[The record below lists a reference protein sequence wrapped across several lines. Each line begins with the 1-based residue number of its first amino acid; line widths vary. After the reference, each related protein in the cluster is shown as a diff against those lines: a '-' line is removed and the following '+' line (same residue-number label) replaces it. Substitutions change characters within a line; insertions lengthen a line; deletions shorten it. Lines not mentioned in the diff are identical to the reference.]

1 MRTVTL
7 TLIFLSALSMLAA
20 AGPSP
25 RNYAPRQWAEAEL
38 LRSLQVAAVQVEL
51 GEYGAGLLRRDA
63 QRIRERDRAQG
74 RRPLRPA
81 STALREL
88 VASWDSFAGLPLLP
102 EKQAVLGPADRAAMR
117 HVTAMQL
124 AILRGE
130 RHGLRRE
137 TPVDPNANL
146 LARAYLG
153 VLPKGSDVEELFRL
167 GISSKDETQELLRL
181 RQHLPLR
188 LEQVFQVFD
197 TTTRRK
203 LVATLAVMPGA
214 DSQRILARRAVFDPA
229 PAVRLA
235 AIDELTTLPRE
246 RARAVF
252 LDAMRHP
259 WPPAADHAAR
269 ALVALGDHAALPRL
283 RDLAR
288 MPAPSEPF
296 RDDADRW
303 HKRELVAIDHNR
315 NCLLCHA
322 PALDE
327 STLPYPDAA
336 TQGADPLVVLMRQDF
351 SVLHTAS
358 GRDGPTRVDYVV
370 RERTL
375 TDEERRAHLIRR
387 ADGEADS
394 PQARAARWA
403 VRQLAAGER

>member
-7 TLIFLSALSMLAA
+7 TLIFASALSLLAA

-25 RNYAPRQWAEAEL
+25 RNYAPRQWSEAEL
-38 LRSLQVAAVQVEL
+38 LRSLQVAAVPVEL
-51 GEYGAGLLRRDA
+51 GEYGVGLLLRDA
-63 QRIRERDRAQG
+63 HRIRERDRAQG

-102 EKQAVLGPADRAAMR
+102 EKLAVLGLADRAAMR
-117 HVTAMQL
+117 RVTDTRL

-130 RHGLRRE
+130 KDGTRRD
-137 TPVDPNANL
+137 TLDPNANN
-146 LARAYLG
+146 LARQYLG
-153 VLPKGSDVEELFRL
+153 VLPKGADTEELFRL
-167 GISSKDETQELLRL
+167 GISSKEEAQELLRL

-197 TTTRRK
+197 ATTRRK
-203 LVATLAVMPGA
+203 MVATLAVMPGA

-235 AIDELTTLPRE
+235 AINELTTLPRE
-246 RARAVF
+246 NARAVF

-259 WPPAADHAAR
+259 WPPAGDHAAR
-269 ALVALGDHAALPRL
+269 ALVALGDREALPRL

-288 MPAPSEPF
+288 LPAPSEPF

-303 HKRELVAIDHNR
+303 HRRELVAIDHSR

-327 STLPYPDAA
+327 SAAPYPDAR

-358 GRDGPTRVDYVV
+358 GRDAPTRVDYVV
-370 RERTL
+370 RDRLL

-403 VRQLAAGER
+403 VRQLTAGER